1 MRVLL
6 HTGKGGVGK
15 TSVALAT
22 AMAAAR
28 HGHRVF
34 VLSTDTAHS
43 LGDALGRP
51 VGVRPT
57 QVADGVVAQEV
68 GVLDELDRG
77 WTEIQAWLRTLLRD
91 DADAMVADELL
102 VFPGLEELL
111 CLRAIRAVEATG
123 EFDVCVVDCAPTGS
137 TLRMLRF
144 PDALRIFMEKLFDF
158 ERRGVRVLRPLL
170 APFGA
175 GRMLP
180 SESFFDAF
188 ERLYRDVDDV
198 RQILLD
204 TDRTSARLVLNPAR
218 VVVAESRRSYAYLC
232 LYGVATDAV
241 LVNRLIPERAAGG
254 YFARWASRQDE
265 ELREIE
271 ESFPLPRFHAPL
283 HAVEPIGPDALAR
296 LGEELFG
303 DVDPASMLVRQAPIR
318 LRKRGGR
325 TLLEIDLPG
334 MTKDELEVVA
344 LGAEL
349 HVRVRDA
356 ARRIALPASLEGREI
371 ESVRFDAGR
380 LEIVLAP

>member
-1 MRVLL
+1 
-6 HTGKGGVGK
+6 VGK
-15 TSVALAT
+15 TTAALAT
-22 AMAAAR
+22 AFAAAE

-34 VLSTDTAHS
+34 VLSTDAAHS
-43 LGDALGRP
+43 LGDALGRT
-51 VGVRPT
+51 VGARAT
-57 QVADGVVAQEV
+57 QVAERVVAQEV

-77 WTEIQAWLRTLLRD
+77 WTEIQSWLRTLLRE

-137 TLRMLRF
+137 TLRLLRF
-144 PDALRIFMEKLFDF
+144 PDALRVFMEQLFDI
-158 ERRGVRVLRPLL
+158 ERRGVRVLRPVLGT
-170 APFGA
+170 FGA

-204 TDRTSARLVLNPAR
+204 TDRTSARLVVNPAR

-232 LYGVATDAV
+232 LFGVMTDAV
-241 LVNRLIPERAAGG
+241 LVNRLLPDAASGG
-254 YFARWASRQDE
+254 YFARWADRQAV

-283 HAVEPIGPDALAR
+283 HAREPIGAEALTE
-296 LGEELFG
+296 LGRELFG
-303 DVDPASMLVRQAPIR
+303 DTDPAALLIRQPPIR
-318 LRKRGGR
+318 VRKRGGR
-325 TLLEIDLPG
+325 SLLEIDLPG
-334 MTKDELEVVA
+334 TSKEELEVVA
-344 LGAEL
+344 LGGEL
-349 HVRVRDA
+349 LVRARDA
-356 ARRIALPASLEGREI
+356 TRRIALPASLAGRSLDSI
-371 ESVRFDAGR
+371 RLTDGR
-380 LEIVLAP
+380 LEISFGS